1 LDLIIDKGQ
10 TAANVYLPQE
20 AFLIHTQSFSYL
32 KCLLIKKTAE
42 WNNAKITA

>member
-1 LDLIIDKGQ
+1 LDKIIDKGQ

-20 AFLIHTQSFSYL
+20 AFPIHTQSYF